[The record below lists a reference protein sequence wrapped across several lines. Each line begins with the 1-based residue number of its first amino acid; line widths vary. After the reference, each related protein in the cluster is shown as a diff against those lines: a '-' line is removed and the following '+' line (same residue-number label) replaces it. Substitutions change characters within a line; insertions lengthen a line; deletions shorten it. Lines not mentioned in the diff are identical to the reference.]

1 MADLVSPGVQIK
13 EKDLT
18 TTVTS
23 PPGSIGAVA
32 IVASTRLCRYYCYGW
47 VRRGVGRAV
56 W

>member
-23 PPGSIGAVA
+23 PPGSIGGVSIIASEGYA
-32 IVASTRLCRYYCYGW
+32 DTIVT
-47 VRRGVGRAV
+47 VGS
-56 W
+56 